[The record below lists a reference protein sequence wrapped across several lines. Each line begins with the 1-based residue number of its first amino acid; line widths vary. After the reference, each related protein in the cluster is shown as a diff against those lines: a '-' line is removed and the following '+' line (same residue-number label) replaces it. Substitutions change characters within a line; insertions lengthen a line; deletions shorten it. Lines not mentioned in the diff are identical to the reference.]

1 MRIVTKII
9 SDRSLVC
16 FMEDLRQLLC
26 YFKNQMPDYISFIN
40 IESFYYYMR
49 LAYPQK
55 YKELTALMDI
65 LEAYIP
71 LIISPR
77 NLEEVVFAY
86 EQGNAHELAKLEADF
101 LDRSKF
107 IFMNSVMT
115 ADQEDWG
122 NIVAICR
129 RIREIKLQEM
139 SYV

>member
-1 MRIVTKII
+1 
-9 SDRSLVC
+9 
-16 FMEDLRQLLC
+16 MEDLRQLLV
-26 YFKNQMPDYISFIN
+26 YFKNQMPDYINFIN

-55 YKELTALMDI
+55 YNEMAALMDI
-65 LEAYIP
+65 MEPFIP

-77 NLEEVVFAY
+77 NLEEVIFAY
-86 EQGNAHELAKLEADF
+86 EQGNSHELAQLEADF
-101 LDRSKF
+101 LSRSKF

-139 SYV
+139 TYV

>member
-1 MRIVTKII
+1 
-9 SDRSLVC
+9 
-16 FMEDLRQLLC
+16 MEDFRQLLT

-55 YKELTALMDI
+55 YKELAALMDI
-65 LEAYIP
+65 IEPYIP

-77 NLEEVVFAY
+77 NLEEVVEAY
-86 EQGNAHELAKLEADF
+86 ESGNAHKLAKLEADF
-101 LDRSKF
+101 LGRSKF

-115 ADQEDWG
+115 ADDEDWG

-129 RIREIKLQEM
+129 RIREIKLHEM
-139 SYV
+139 TYV

>member
-1 MRIVTKII
+1 
-9 SDRSLVC
+9 
-16 FMEDLRQLLC
+16 MEDLRQLLV
-26 YFKNQMPDYISFIN
+26 YFKNQMPEYISFIN

-55 YKELTALMDI
+55 YKEMTGLMDI
-65 LEAYIP
+65 LEPYIP

-77 NLEEVVFAY
+77 NLEEVVDAY
-86 EQGNAHELAKLEADF
+86 EQGNSLELAKLEADF
-101 LDRSKF
+101 LGRSKF

>member
-1 MRIVTKII
+1 
-9 SDRSLVC
+9 
-16 FMEDLRQLLC
+16 MEDLRQLLV
-26 YFKNQMPDYISFIN
+26 YFKNQMPEYVNFIN

-65 LEAYIP
+65 LEPYIP

-86 EQGNAHELAKLEADF
+86 EQGNLQELAKLEANF
-101 LDRSKF
+101 LGRSKF

-115 ADQEDWG
+115 ANQEDWE
-122 NIVAICR
+122 NIMAICR
-129 RIREIKLQEM
+129 RIREIKLQDM

>member
-9 SDRSLVC
+9 SDRSLLC
-16 FMEDLRQLLC
+16 FMEDLRQLLV
-26 YFKNQMPDYISFIN
+26 YFKNQMPEYISFIN

-55 YKELTALMDI
+55 YKEMTGLMDI
-65 LEAYIP
+65 LEPYIP

-77 NLEEVVFAY
+77 NLEEVVDAY
-86 EQGNAHELAKLEADF
+86 EQGNSLELAKLEADF
-101 LDRSKF
+101 LGRSKF

-115 ADQEDWG
+115 ADQEDWD

>member
-16 FMEDLRQLLC
+16 FMEDLRQLLVF
-26 YFKNQMPDYISFIN
+26 FKNQMPDFISFIN

-55 YKELTALMDI
+55 YKELSGLMDI
-65 LEAYIP
+65 IEPYIP
-71 LIISPR
+71 LIISPH
-77 NLEEVVFAY
+77 NLEEVIFAY
-86 EQGNAHELAKLEADF
+86 ENGNSQELAKLEADF
-101 LDRSKF
+101 LGRSKF

>member
-1 MRIVTKII
+1 MRIVTRII

-16 FMEDLRQLLC
+16 FMEDLRQLLV
-26 YFKNQMPDYISFIN
+26 YFKNQMPEYVNFIN

-65 LEAYIP
+65 LEPYIP

-86 EQGNAHELAKLEADF
+86 EQGNLQELAKLEANF
-101 LDRSKF
+101 LGRSKF

-115 ADQEDWG
+115 ANQEDWE
-122 NIVAICR
+122 NIMAICR
-129 RIREIKLQEM
+129 RIREIKLQDM